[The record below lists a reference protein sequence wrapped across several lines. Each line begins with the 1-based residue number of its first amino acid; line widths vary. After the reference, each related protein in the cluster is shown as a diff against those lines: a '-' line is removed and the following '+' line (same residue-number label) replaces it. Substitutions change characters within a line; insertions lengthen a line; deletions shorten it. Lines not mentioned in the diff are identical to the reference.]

1 MSLESEVQE
10 LTKSSNEQT
19 AASHELA
26 QEVAGKMAQIDQ
38 KVNEAT
44 TVVRNTIRGYNHEK
58 FYVNSE
64 TGDNTNDGKHGSRA
78 WLDISPLKDLIVYG
92 KAYQIVVPS
101 GQTIDMPVSLVG
113 ENVSYHFQGD
123 YNNPGKIRMMPIDYQ
138 GKGDG
143 TVYFGGI
150 NNSLRLYGVKLE
162 TATQPAD
169 KTGKSTTYNASALD
183 RNHGGGGFY
192 LEMYQSGIIIK
203 DFPFIRNSR
212 QNAGFVTVNLGYN
225 SGIVVGE
232 GSEPYFAITNDHLG
246 LSNGISSSIDN
257 KNGDNTW
264 KAITYLVGGNSNVVA
279 DFDFDAQV

>member
-19 AASHELA
+19 AASQELA

-44 TVVRNTIRGYNHEK
+44 TVVRNTIRDFNAEQ
-58 FYVNSE
+58 FFVNSE
-64 TGDNTNDGKHGSRA
+64 TGNNDNDGKTISRP
-78 WLDISPLKDLIVYG
+78 WRDLSPLKSLIVYG
-92 KAYQIVVPS
+92 KTYKISVPS

-113 ENVSYHFQGD
+113 DNVSYHFQGD
-123 YNNPGKIRMMPIDYQ
+123 YNNPGKIRMMAIDYQ
-138 GKGDG
+138 GTGDG
-143 TVYFGGI
+143 TVFFGGI
-150 NNSLRLYGVKLE
+150 NNALRLYGVKLE
-162 TATQPAD
+162 TATRPPES
-169 KTGKSTTYNASALD
+169 TGKSTTYNSSALD
-183 RNHGGGGFY
+183 RNHGGGSFY

-203 DFPFIRNSR
+203 DFPFIRNAR
-212 QNAGFVTVNLGYN
+212 HNAGFVTVNLGYN
-225 SGIVVGE
+225 SGIEISEGGE
-232 GSEPYFAITNDHLG
+232 LYFAITNDHLG